1 MFCEWVAF
9 IYCEE
14 QKHECCE
21 SSFNYLFPQLVI
33 CGSVI
38 TRINFCNVPKLHG
51 LILPKLAKFQ
61 VNIKAIE
68 NF

>member
-1 MFCEWVAF
+1 MNGLPLYIVRSRN
-9 IYCEE
+9 
-14 QKHECCE
+14 ECCE